1 MTPASFTGVW
11 GKIGLCFWVWNPSDT
26 KDHSLTLI
34 LNARLQ
40 VQDCCK
46 GPRIGCKDRPLLSK
60 QVSDSKV
67 AVGHHMCATCVL
79 LITSDLPVCA
89 LEVWGVTG
97 VQNMVVL
104 TYLAWPSHGS
114 AKQCKST
121 EPSKTGCIAFCF
133 GSVHA
138 LNMQACATST
148 EWLRA
153 ISQAFHSHA
162 SMHIWQFV
170 ALSQPVVIPLPCNV
184 ACPRGHCTPDACMRI
199 DFLSQKSMRG
209 WLREPQASQYTT
221 IANWHLE
228 LSKWWEMW
236 YHQITINIVIYIIY
250 IDIYIRCFRW
260 RVRLGMLWLAW

>member
-1 MTPASFTGVW
+1 MVIGNLVTPASFTGVW
-11 GKIGLCFWVWNPSDT
+11 GKIGLCFWVWNPSDI

-79 LITSDLPVCA
+79 LITSDLPVCV
-89 LEVWGVTG
+89 LEVWGVSE
-97 VQNMVVL
+97 VQNMALL
-104 TYLAWPSHGS
+104 TCIARQSHGS
-114 AKQCKST
+114 AEQCKST

-153 ISQAFHSHA
+153 ISQAFLSHA
-162 SMHIWQFV
+162 CLVMWQLV
-170 ALSQPVVIPLPCNV
+170 ALSQTS
-184 ACPRGHCTPDACMRI
+184 GHPTANHACMTYYYVQ
-199 DFLSQKSMRG
+199 LESMRVETAATNAMRV
-209 WLREPQASQYTT
+209 WLCEPQMCECTT
-221 IANWHLE
+221 HDWVAGHHHRNFY
-228 LSKWWEMW
+228 KR
-236 YHQITINIVIYIIY
+236 QILIN
-250 IDIYIRCFRW
+250 F
-260 RVRLGMLWLAW
+260 GAA